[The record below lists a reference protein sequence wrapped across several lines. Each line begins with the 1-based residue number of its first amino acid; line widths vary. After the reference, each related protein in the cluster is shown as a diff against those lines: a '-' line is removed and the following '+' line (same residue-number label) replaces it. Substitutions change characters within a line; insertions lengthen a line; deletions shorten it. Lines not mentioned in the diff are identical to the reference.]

1 MPWHIEENHE
11 SCQGFAV
18 VKDEDGEL
26 QGCHRNRD
34 QAERQ
39 LAALYASEEYDDLGD
54 DDLALQNERAG
65 DGPPIRIVD
74 IDGTLVEDG
83 GAVNG
88 ELIRRLN
95 NGEAAV
101 VVVTG
106 RLDSQRDGTVALLDR
121 IGLRYDSL
129 LMSSGGDPNRHKADT
144 ARRLLER
151 FTVVSAVD
159 DNPKARELYE
169 ELGISTEA
177 PTIRRA
183 IAEEILAKLRNR

>member
-1 MPWHIEENHE
+1 MPWHIEDSHE

-26 QGCHRNRD
+26 KGCHRNRD

-39 LAALYASEEYDDLGD
+39 LAALNASEEYDDLGD
-54 DDLALQNERAG
+54 DDLSLQNERAG
-65 DGPPIRIVD
+65 EGPPARIVD

-95 NGEAAV
+95 SGDAVV

-129 LMSSGGDPNRHKADT
+129 LMSDGGDPNRHKVDT
-144 ARRLLER
+144 ARRLMSR
-151 FTVVSAVD
+151 YNIVGAVD

-169 ELGISTEA
+169 GLGITTEA

-183 IAEEILAKLRNR
+183 IAQEILAKLRTR